1 MGYSENTGVHF
12 AGIVKKHE
20 GKQDELLD
28 YERLKWYTYTRKKL
42 TSELA
47 GKAFFSGFDR
57 CELIE
62 APERKTACQMSK

>member
-1 MGYSENTGVHF
+1 MDATAVRF

-28 YERLKWYTYTRKKL
+28 YERLKWYTNTRKKL
-42 TSELA
+42 TSAHA

-57 CELIE
+57 CELIGE
-62 APERKTACQMSK
+62 LEEKAACQASK